1 MTGSGSTIFG
11 VYRSQR
17 DRDDAA
23 MTLGRKHG
31 TVIVAATLA
40 APPKGPEQPSTG
52 GGK

>member
-11 VYRSQR
+11 IYRSQR

-23 MTLGRKHG
+23 MMLGRKHG

-40 APPKGPEQPSTG
+40 APLRGPEALGTAA
-52 GGK
+52 GK